1 MIPLRR
7 RASATRLFAV
17 YSLASL
23 VPLCVLGAVLA
34 RGYHQQSIEQGRLQG
49 LAQAAVIEEMAIA
62 PALGGVDLARGL
74 TAVERDRLASA
85 TDLAIFNGSVTHL
98 RLRSFEGR
106 VPFSDDGSVV
116 GAVPATDPAFVAATR
131 GRTTADI
138 VAGADAQPAIRVLQ
152 PVIASS
158 NGRAVGVLEVYL
170 PYSAIAAKARADTRH
185 TVLRLGFGLLGLFVV
200 LAMISWATTRA
211 LRRQAASHE
220 HDALHDP
227 LTGLPNRE
235 LFRRAAESALARP
248 GAGGALV
255 LLDLDHFKQVNDSLG
270 HHAGDELLRV
280 VSRRLVGALRTD
292 DTVARLGGDEFGLV
306 LPQVAH
312 AQEAVVLLGAV
323 QRALGQVV
331 TLEGTAI
338 SVEASVGLCLY
349 PDGAATVEDLMQR
362 ADAAMYEGKRGASGI
377 VVYDPT
383 LRPVHATHSLALQH
397 ELREALTRDELTVHY
412 QPKIDLVSGQVRG
425 VEALVRWNHPERG
438 LLPPSQFLSVAEHS
452 GLITPLTT
460 WVLNRSLDDYLQ
472 WTAAGCDWTVA
483 VNVSARN
490 LDSADFV
497 VEVTSAL
504 AQRGIEADRLCVEVT
519 ESVLAAD
526 AQTAM
531 DVLNALAVAGVRT
544 SIDDFGAG
552 YTSLAQMRSL
562 QVAEVKIDRTFV
574 SGLPGNTQDAC
585 IVAAMIDLGHRLGC
599 EVTAEGVESTYVAG
613 WLTRQGCDQ
622 AQGYLWLRP
631 CPWPEVAAFARDRR
645 PHPSPHEKALT

>member
-1 MIPLRR
+1 M
-7 RASATRLFAV
+7 
-17 YSLASL
+17 
-23 VPLCVLGAVLA
+23 
-34 RGYHQQSIEQGRLQG
+34 
-49 LAQAAVIEEMAIA
+49 
-62 PALGGVDLARGL
+62 
-74 TAVERDRLASA
+74 
-85 TDLAIFNGSVTHL
+85 THL
-98 RLRSFEGR
+98 RLRSFDGR

-116 GAVPATDPAFVAATR
+116 GAVPTTDPAFVAATR
-131 GRTTADI
+131 GRRTAD
-138 VAGADAQPAIRVLQ
+138 VVTDAGAAPAIRVLQ
-152 PVIASS
+152 PVVASS

-170 PYSAIAAKARADTRH
+170 PYSAIAAKAEADTRR
-185 TVLRLGFGLLGLFVV
+185 TVLRLGLGLLGLFVV
-200 LAMISWATTRA
+200 LALISWATTRA

-235 LFRRAAESALARP
+235 LFLRAAQDALARP
-248 GAGGALV
+248 GPGGALV
-255 LLDLDHFKQVNDSLG
+255 LLDLDHFKEVNDSLG
-270 HHAGDELLRV
+270 HHAGDELLRI

-362 ADAAMYEGKRGASGI
+362 ADAAMYEGKRGAAGI

-383 LRPVHATHSLALQH
+383 LTPAHSTHSLALQH
-397 ELREALTRDELTVHY
+397 ELREALTRDELTLHY
-412 QPKIDLVSGQVRG
+412 QPKIDLGTGAVTG
-425 VEALVRWNHPERG
+425 VEALVRWNHPHRG
-438 LLPPSQFLSVAEHS
+438 LLPPAMFLSVAEHS
-452 GLITPLTT
+452 GLIKPLTT
-460 WVLNRSLDDYLQ
+460 WVLNRSLDDYLR
-472 WTAAGCDWTVA
+472 WTDAGSDWTVA

-490 LDSADFV
+490 LDGPDFV

-504 AQRGIEADRLCVEVT
+504 AQRGIGADRLCVEVT

-531 DVLNALAVAGVRT
+531 DVVNALAAAGVRT

-562 QVAEVKIDRTFV
+562 RVAEVKIDRTFV
-574 SGLPGNTQDAC
+574 SGLPESSQDAC
-585 IVAAMIDLGHRLGC
+585 IVAAIIDLGHRLGC
-599 EVTAEGVESTYVAG
+599 AVTAEGVESADVAG
-613 WLTRQGCDQ
+613 WLTQQGCDQ

-631 CPWPEVAAFARDRR
+631 SAWPAVAAFARHRGA
-645 PHPSPHEKALT
+645 HPSPLEKALT